1 MIGRGRNRSLSDCI
15 GSLSRDEGSMPS
27 VEIYT
32 WRTCPFCIRAK
43 QLLDRKGIAYT
54 EFAVDG
60 DEPARD
66 AMAERGDGRRS
77 VPQIFIDDRHI
88 GGCDD
93 LHALERVG
101 ELDAL
106 LS

>member
-1 MIGRGRNRSLSDCI
+1 MSAK
-15 GSLSRDEGSMPS
+15 

-32 WRTCPFCIRAK
+32 WSTCPFCLRALA
-43 QLLDRKGIAYT
+43 LLRKKGV
-54 EFAVDG
+54 EFQEYCIDG
-60 DEPARD
+60 DQAARD
-66 AMAERGDGRRS
+66 AMAARANGRRS
-77 VPQIFIDDRHI
+77 MPQIFINDQPI

-93 LHALERVG
+93 IHALEQAG